1 MTILSG
7 AREAQLLEA
16 VNQLLDARRTD
27 QPLADLPSELQPAS
41 LQEVAYIQDT
51 LVHSFGEVGGWKIG
65 AANPEATPSFAPMPA
80 AWIIPSGAI
89 LRGPT
94 NRYRGVESE
103 VAFLLANDI
112 PPRTHPYTLEEILPY
127 IASCH
132 PVIEI
137 LESAFADPDKTSNL
151 ARQADLVMHGG
162 LVYGLS
168 CPEWKTIDFA
178 RESVVL
184 AMDGS
189 VRVER
194 TGSNPAGNLLRLLPY
209 LANEGA
215 ARTSG
220 LRAGQWI
227 TTGSWTGNTQA
238 LASVAI
244 DVHFSTLGRV
254 TTRFE

>member
-1 MTILSG
+1 MK
-7 AREAQLLEA
+7 A

-27 QPLADLPSELQPAS
+27 QPLADLPPDLQPTTLVEA
-41 LQEVAYIQDT
+41 AYVQDT
-51 LVHSFGEVGGWKIG
+51 LVQSYGDIGGWKIG
-65 AANPEATPSFAPMPA
+65 AANAEANPTFAPMPR
-80 AWIIPSGAI
+80 AWIIPGGAI
-89 LRGPT
+89 LHGPI
-94 NRYRGVESE
+94 NRYRGVEAE
-103 VAFLLANDI
+103 VAFLVAEDI
-112 PPRTHPYTLEEILPY
+112 LPRAQPYTLEDLLPH

-137 LESAFADPDKTSNL
+137 LESAFADPDKVSNL
-151 ARQADLVMHGG
+151 SRQADLVMHGG
-162 LVYGLS
+162 LVYGLP

-178 RESVVL
+178 RETVVL
-184 AMDGS
+184 AIDGS

-215 ARTSG
+215 ARTGG

-244 DVHFSTLGRV
+244 DVHFSNLGRV